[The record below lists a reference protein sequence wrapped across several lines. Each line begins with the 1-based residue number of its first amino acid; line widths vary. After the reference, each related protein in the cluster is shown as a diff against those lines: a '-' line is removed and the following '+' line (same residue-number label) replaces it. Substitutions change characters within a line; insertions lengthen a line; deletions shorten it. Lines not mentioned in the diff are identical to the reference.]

1 MQFAKNQLL
10 YCTLILLLVGAMNA
24 QQPAISSNTAVVPR
38 LVNFSGRATDTQGE
52 VITGIAGMI
61 FAIYSEQEG
70 GAPLWMETQN
80 VTTDSKGNYTVQ
92 LGASKSEGLPLDL
105 FSSGEAR
112 WLGVRI
118 NGGEEQ
124 PRVLLLSV
132 PYALKAADAQ
142 TLGGLPASAFV
153 LAAPPS
159 GGSTPSGAASPAT
172 AGSAGTI
179 QPNLGGSGTADYVPL
194 WTPNGNTLGNSVL
207 YQSGTGSTARVGIN
221 TTTPG
226 STLDVKGSETVRGN
240 LSLPATGTAT
250 ATSGK
255 NSQPATFTAS
265 VFNSSTGTAVPQTF
279 RWQAEPAAN
288 DTANASAT
296 LNLLYGTGSNPISET
311 GLHIASNGL
320 ITFALGQTFPGA
332 GTVTGVGLSAPSA
345 EFAVTGSPVTTSG
358 SLGLKW
364 KVTPTNANTANAI
377 VKRDATGSFNAG
389 AIVASLGLSGL
400 STGSGTAGV
409 NGTDSLGGNGVL
421 GVANGT
427 SGQGVWGESFGTQFA
442 ANGQGA
448 DGVHG
453 QAHSNAG
460 SGVAGLNSDP
470 AGIGTYGQGGGYGVY
485 GVAAKT
491 GTGPA
496 TGAGVYGSSVAG
508 PGVLG
513 YSSNASGVSGSSL
526 SGAGVYGTAS
536 DGFGFATDSNVNQ
549 ARTAGGWV
557 KAMVFASGNSGNIVS
572 CFNSTLKGT
581 TATTSPCGFSMR
593 KVATGDY
600 IVNFGFEADDR
611 FFSLTGNL
619 TTVYFTVCTAYIG
632 GCNTVLAPDPNEVE
646 VTSWCYNPW
655 SYGYC
660 DTKFYLIVY

>member
-1 MQFAKNQLL
+1 MKLGRNAVCCWGVVLMFCCSL
-10 YCTLILLLVGAMNA
+10 NA
-24 QQPAISSNTAVVPR
+24 QLQAPPPEAVVPQ
-38 LVNFSGRATDTQGE
+38 LVNFSGKATDAKGN
-52 VITGIAGMI
+52 VISDIAGMT
-61 FAIYSEQEG
+61 FSIYNQQEG

-80 VTTDSKGNYTVQ
+80 VTADAKGNYTVQ

-118 NGGEEQ
+118 NNGEEQ

-159 GGSTPSGAASPAT
+159 GGSTSARTSLSATSG
-172 AGSAGTI
+172 GTGTV
-179 QPNLGGSGTADYVPL
+179 QPDLAGSGTADHVPL

-207 YQSGTGSTARVGIN
+207 YQKGTGSTARIGIN
-221 TTTPG
+221 TTSPAT
-226 STLDVKGSETVRGN
+226 TLDVKGTATVRGAFT
-240 LSLPATGTAT
+240 LPATGAATAT
-250 ATSGK
+250 AGK
-255 NSQPATFTAS
+255 NSQPQELAAS
-265 VFNSSTGTAVPQTF
+265 VFNSGTSTPVTQTF
-279 RWQAEPAAN
+279 QWQAEPVGN
-288 DTANASAT
+288 NTASASGS
-296 LNLLYGTGSNPISET
+296 LNLLFGQGTATPTET
-311 GLHIASNGL
+311 GLNIARNGQ
-320 ITFALGQTFPGA
+320 ITFAPGQTFPGA
-332 GTVTGVGLSAPSA
+332 GTVTSVGLSAPSA
-345 EFAVTGSPVTTSG
+345 EFAVSGSPVTTSG

-364 KVTPTNANTANAI
+364 KVAPTSANSANAI
-377 VKRDATGSFNAG
+377 VKRDATGSFDAG
-389 AIVASLGLSGL
+389 AIVASLGLTGL

-409 NGTDSLGGNGVL
+409 NGTDSLGGYGVL

-453 QAHSNAG
+453 QAHSSAG

-470 AGIGTYGQGGGYGVY
+470 AGIGTYGQGGRYGVY
-485 GVAAKT
+485 GVATKT

-508 PGVLG
+508 PGV
-513 YSSNASGVSGSSL
+513 
-526 SGAGVYGTAS
+526 YGTAPE
-536 DGFGFATDSNVNQ
+536 GFGFATDSNVSQ

-557 KAMVFASGNSGNIVS
+557 KAMVLASGNSGKIVS
-572 CFNSTLKGT
+572 CFNSTLKGAA
-581 TATTSPCGFSMR
+581 ATTSPCGFGMQ

-632 GCNTVLAPDPNEVE
+632 GCNNVVAPDPNDVE
-646 VTSWCYNPW
+646 VTSWCYSPW